1 MNIAKKVQDLNLP
14 ENSFIVVGSGILS
27 ALGIRE
33 SQDIDLIVSVDVF
46 DTLKKQGWDVGNWP
60 DQVSLTKEVFDV
72 GTQWSGLTVKELLVN
87 ATIIDDI
94 PFLSL
99 SDLRAWKLLKARPK
113 DISDVALIDTYL
125 KSHM

>member
-1 MNIAKKVQDLNLP
+1 MNIAKKVHGLKLP

-46 DTLKKQGWDVGNWP
+46 EHLKKQGWYIGSWP
-60 DQVSLTKEVFDV
+60 DQETLAKDYFEV
-72 GTQWSGLTVKELLVN
+72 GTRWSGISVKELLTG
-87 ATIIDDI
+87 AIIIDGI

-99 SDLRAWKLLKARPK
+99 NDLRAWKLLKARPK
-113 DISDVALIDTYL
+113 DIRDVNLIDAYL
-125 KSHM
+125 KTH